1 MSSAEN
7 EQVGG
12 EGAMEDDDGIED
24 NIGMNLLQEQ
34 FTIETM
40 NSKDTGAEIIDFINS
55 LPPGRTKYHKGLTS
69 NRVLKA
75 LKNLLVSMK
84 RDVDFLQYKIK
95 I

>member
-55 LPPGRTKYHKGLTS
+55 LPTIDSQKESLFMETKCLINYWRQLATS
-69 NRVLKA
+69 WRQM
-75 LKNLLVSMK
+75 S
-84 RDVDFLQYKIK
+84 QIY
-95 I
+95 

>member
-34 FTIETM
+34 FTIETSQSSTFAHTILWIM
-40 NSKDTGAEIIDFINS
+40 RS
-55 LPPGRTKYHKGLTS
+55 
-69 NRVLKA
+69 RVGSQSQSMMLYASQISSA
-75 LKNLLVSMK
+75 LI
-84 RDVDFLQYKIK
+84 F
-95 I
+95 

>member
-40 NSKDTGAEIIDFINS
+40 NSKDTGAEIIQVQCKFRYRSLRLKSWNS
-55 LPPGRTKYHKGLTS
+55 TEECIDTM
-69 NRVLKA
+69 
-75 LKNLLVSMK
+75 LVH
-84 RDVDFLQYKIK
+84 I
-95 I
+95 